1 MPFAWAAINIIDL
14 ITGNQSSGTS
24 GHTAVITQDSNTA
37 PNRRDSSGSTGGGG
51 TQERVKTMP
60 EYRRRDIRSSSVSS
74 QTSRSVLADETTSEE
89 TVNITQ
95 NFAPVTLTLNLFI
108 KQVSVVE
115 NWFQKPVIYV
125 HIWSCMFFISI

>member
-51 TQERVKTMP
+51 TQERKNTMP
-60 EYRRRDIRSSSVSS
+60 EPRKPNRSSSVSS
-74 QTSRSVLADETTSEE
+74 QTSRSVLAEETTAEE
-89 TVNITQ
+89 IVNVTQ

-115 NWFQKPVIYV
+115 NWFQKPVLYV

>member
-14 ITGNQSSGTS
+14 ITGNQLLGTS
-24 GHTAVITQDSNTA
+24 GHTAINTQDSNTA
-37 PNRRDSSGSTGGGG
+37 PNRRESSESTGGGG
-51 TQERVKTMP
+51 TQEKLM
-60 EYRRRDIRSSSVSS
+60 
-74 QTSRSVLADETTSEE
+74 DETTSEE
-89 TVNITQ
+89 PVNITQ
-95 NFAPVTLTLNLFI
+95 NFASVTLTLNLFI

>member
-14 ITGNQSSGTS
+14 ITGNQSSGSS

-60 EYRRRDIRSSSVSS
+60 ESRRRDIRSSSVSS
-74 QTSRSVLADETTSEE
+74 QTSRSVIVDETTSEE

-115 NWFQKPVIYV
+115 NWFQKPVFCV
-125 HIWSCMFFISI
+125 HIWSCMFFIFI